1 MATADR
7 HSVRPPGSTTRF
19 GHPHRPYRWNGDVV
33 AVSLCLGILV
43 VLTLVL
49 VRFQPL
55 VLVRFQQSLYEP
67 GD

>member
-1 MATADR
+1 M
-7 HSVRPPGSTTRF
+7 
-19 GHPHRPYRWNGDVV
+19 V